1 MILDLDP
8 EDLKVIKEI
17 QVPLDLLDKVLVQV
31 EKSSEEPR

>member
-1 MILDLDP
+1 MIVDLDP

-17 QVPLDLLDKVLVQV
+17 QVPLDLLDQVLVQV

>member
-1 MILDLDP
+1 MIVDLDP

-17 QVPLDLLDKVLVQV
+17 QVPLDLQDQVLVQV

>member
-1 MILDLDP
+1 MIVDLDP

>member
-17 QVPLDLLDKVLVQV
+17 QVPLDLLDQVLVQV